1 VAAPGE
7 SPRGPW
13 RAFGAGFRF
22 AWDGLAA
29 AVRRQRN
36 LRVQLACGVL
46 ASALAALGP
55 FAPAERAL
63 LLASVAAVIA
73 LETLNTAVEAAVDL
87 ASAGLDERARLAKDA
102 AAGAVLVASAGA
114 LLVLLALAL
123 PRPVQL
129 ARALAARPAGVAGAL
144 VAAAAAGLVPW
155 RAGTSRAR
163 DAALALLGAAGI
175 AAVALQAESQAG
187 TVAAATCLAVA
198 AGAAF
203 RR

>member
-1 VAAPGE
+1 MAAPGE

-63 LLASVAAVIA
+63 LLASVAAVIT

-114 LLVLLALAL
+114 LLVLLAL